1 MHATQEQLTMC
12 ILIPPQSTQFEF
24 IAIHALTLLSLPFNN
39 HIKIGILCILLIIF
53 LIFSLKLK
61 HQPYYNEN

>member
-39 HIKIGILCILLIIF
+39 HLKIGILCILLIIF
-53 LIFSLKLK
+53 
-61 HQPYYNEN
+61 